1 MVNAIYVV
9 TYQVS
14 GVVDK
19 QIHYDKRGL
28 NRKKERIIFTYIII
42 YIYVLFFLSIVD
54 TDQYVV
60 S

>member
-42 YIYVLFFLSIVD
+42 YIRTFFF
-54 TDQYVV
+54 
-60 S
+60 